1 MRNIMKTLAI
11 VATGML
17 PATAFAEDKVTLNW
31 ALWDWS
37 ATVYYQPLI
46 EAYEASHPNV
56 KIEYTDLG
64 SQDYSMM
71 VMTQLTG
78 GADDLDIIT
87 IKDIPGYANMVNS
100 GSLLDLTKPA
110 ADAGID
116 TAAYSGVV
124 EALSIDGGFYALPFR
139 SDFWITYYNKDL
151 FDAAGVEY
159 PSADF
164 TLEEWADKAR
174 KLTSGMGANK
184 VYGSNLH
191 TWRST
196 VQLPGLL
203 DGKQTLIDGN
213 YEFLAPHYERALALQ
228 NDGAIQSYSSL
239 KASGTHYSGPFY
251 NGSVAMLPMGS
262 WFIGTQIAKVK
273 SGESLSKN
281 WGIAT
286 YPHPKGLPAGTTA
299 ATITSVGIN
308 ANSAHKEAALDFIKF
323 VTGSE
328 GASVLAKSGTL
339 PALRDDAVIETIA
352 SKDGFPTDANSR
364 AALTTA
370 AAYLEMAVSTKAADI
385 ELVLNRAHDSIMTEN
400 ISVADGIKEMN
411 EGVKA
416 VLDGK

>member
-1 MRNIMKTLAI
+1 MRNLMKTLAV
-11 VATGML
+11 VATGFL
-17 PATAFAEDKVTLNW
+17 PVTALAEDVTLNW

-46 EAYEASHPNV
+46 EAYEASHPGV

-64 SQDYSMM
+64 SQDYTMM

-87 IKDIPGYANMVNS
+87 IKDIPGYANLVNT
-100 GSLLDLTKPA
+100 GSLLDLTGPA
-110 ADAGID
+110 EVAGID
-116 TAAYSGVV
+116 VSAFSGIV
-124 EALSIDGGFYALPFR
+124 EALSIDGKFYALPFR

-184 VYGSNLH
+184 VYGSILH

-196 VQLPGLL
+196 VQLPGIL
-203 DGKQTLIDGN
+203 DGEHTLIDGT
-213 YEFLAPHYERALALQ
+213 YDFLAPHYERALALQ
-228 NDGAIQSYSSL
+228 EDGAIQSYSSL
-239 KASGTHYSGPFY
+239 KAAGTHYSGPFY
-251 NGSVAMLPMGS
+251 NGNLAMLPMGS

-281 WGIAT
+281 WGLAT

-299 ATITSVGIN
+299 ATITSLGIN
-308 ANSAHKEAALDFIKF
+308 SNSAHKDAALDFVKF
-323 VTGSE
+323 VSGPE
-328 GASVLAKSGTL
+328 GAAIVAATGTL
-339 PALRDDAVIETIA
+339 PALRDDAVIESIA

-364 AALTTA
+364 AALKTA
-370 AAYLEMAVSTKAADI
+370 KAYLEMAVSTKAADI
-385 ELVLNRAHDSIMTEN
+385 ELVLNRAHDSIMTDN
-400 ISVADGIKEMN
+400 ISVADGIAEMN
-411 EGVKA
+411 EGVQAILNEK
-416 VLDGK
+416 